1 MSNIDG
7 IITECTRRVVAEFHV
22 EWEDCYQQAYLIA
35 LERRGSYNESGGA
48 SFETH
53 MFHQVYGGLRD
64 YARRYLIK
72 EGTGAGKRLD
82 VDDMASLDTEVYID
96 EDAISNKLM
105 LEKVR
110 EQLDDVSRD
119 VLDMVLNGYTQRE
132 IGEKL
137 GMSQPAVNKR
147 IQKIAGY
154 ISGL

>member
-7 IITECTRRVVAEFHV
+7 IINECTRRVVAEFHV

-35 LERRGSYNESGGA
+35 LERKGGFSEDGGA
-48 SFETH
+48 SFETY

-72 EGTGAGKRLD
+72 EQAGAGKRVD
-82 VDDMASLDTEVYID
+82 VDDMATLDTEVYID
-96 EDAISNKLM
+96 EDAVSNKLM

-119 VLDMVLNGYTQRE
+119 VLDMVLDGYTQRE
-132 IGEKL
+132 IGEELK
-137 GMSQPAVNKR
+137 MSQPAINKR

-154 ISGL
+154 ISEL